1 MGFPVQKWADIK
13 SQVGSVL
20 LVSQI
25 RREEGQGALG
35 FPAGQLGMSQA
46 GWRVI
51 LSGQNSDAPSSVLLV
66 DVVSVVHSFVPGV

>member
-1 MGFPVQKWADIK
+1 MQKRAETK

-20 LVSQI
+20 SVSQI

-35 FPAGQLGMSQA
+35 FPAGQLGVSQA

-51 LSGQNSDAPSSVLLV
+51 LSGQYRIPSLLPV